1 MYRFNLF
8 FKSSI
13 IIGLTLI
20 FFSCKNINKKKVEER
35 TIEDST
41 SIQTPVK
48 SSLRLIMIQ
57 YPVTGFEKWKEG
69 YKASESI
76 RTAYGIEHIAFGY
89 GIDNPKK
96 AIVMDRFSDLQ
107 KTKAYASTPILQEAM
122 QKAGVTGVPKVSF
135 IEVIRVEGSSGI
147 EPKERVM
154 ITQRVKDV
162 DAWVKAFDE
171 EGKTKR
177 LEFGLSDRAIGQ
189 EIDDPNLLYVTF
201 VVTDIKKAKARMKS
215 AEMKKWLKDAGMQ
228 SNPEIFFY
236 SIAE

>member
-1 MYRFNLF
+1 MYRLNLF

-13 IIGLTLI
+13 IVGLTLI
-20 FFSCKNINKKKVEER
+20 FFSCKNNNQKKAEEKK
-35 TIEDST
+35 IEET
-41 SIQTPVK
+41 TTVQPPVK
-48 SSLRLIMIQ
+48 STLKLIMIQ

-76 RTAYGIEHIAFGY
+76 RTAYGIDHVAYGY

-107 KTKAYASTPILQEAM
+107 KTKVYASTPILQEAM
-122 QKAGVTGVPKVSF
+122 QKAGVNGLPKVSF
-135 IEVIRVEGSSGI
+135 IEVIRVEGSSGV
-147 EPKERVM
+147 EPNERVM

-162 DAWVKAFDE
+162 EAWVKAFDE

-177 LEFGLSDRAIGQ
+177 MEFGLSDRAIGH
-189 EIDDPNLLYVTF
+189 EMDDPNLLYVTF

-215 AEMKKWLKDAGMQ
+215 PELKKWLKDAGMQ
-228 SNPEIFFY
+228 GNPDIFFY
-236 SIAE
+236 IISE